1 MPNPLILTEAYRP
14 IVAALV
20 QQGLT
25 NRQIQDDLS
34 THHGITCSQST
45 ITRARSNWELQIG
58 PDNETQEIQNNL
70 IRFYHGQGFVAEH
83 LLSILE
89 ERHDINIS
97 PRTLARRCT
106 LLGLQ
111 RRKDDVDQGLVTLAD
126 VAELIRHSKRR
137 ADGKRAGYRRVH
149 HILRNQY
156 QVSVH
161 RLLFLYLWVPLVQDS
176 LNKWMHDY
184 NSYRKRRDKRTVLP
198 TACAPNYCYY
208 APVSA
213 NGVEGLI
220 PVPPERVDGLRAQ
233 YYPNAEQLMITSPE
247 WLTEFVTAA
256 QPALQIDPATIN
268 MDNVWTAFDQILGFM
283 RAYDLSLLA
292 TPPGQ
297 PRVPTNHEQ
306 AVVSVQ
312 KRFGRV
318 PL

>member
-1 MPNPLILTEAYRP
+1 MPNQLILTEGYRP
-14 IVAALV
+14 IVTTLV

-25 NRQIQDDLS
+25 NRQIQDNLS
-34 THHGITCSQST
+34 TQHGVDCSQST
-45 ITRARSNWELQIG
+45 IKRARSNWDLQMA
-58 PDNETQEIQNNL
+58 PDNETQELQNDL
-70 IRFYHGQGFVAEH
+70 IHFYHRQGFVAEH

-89 ERHDINIS
+89 ERHDISIS

-156 QVSVH
+156 HVSVH
-161 RLLFLYLWVPLVQDS
+161 RKQ
-176 LNKWMHDY
+176 
-184 NSYRKRRDKRTVLP
+184 RDKRTVLP

-208 APVSA
+208 APLSA

-220 PVPPERVDGLRAQ
+220 AVPPERVDGLRAQ
-233 YYPNAEQLMITSPE
+233 YYPNADELMMTSPM

-256 QPALQIDPATIN
+256 QTTLQIEPAAIT
-268 MDNVWTAFDQILGFM
+268 MDNVWTAFHQILAFM

-292 TPPGQ
+292 TPHGQ

-306 AVVSVQ
+306 ALISVQ
-312 KRFGRV
+312 NRFSRV
-318 PL
+318 PH